1 MSSTLSGRCI
11 NHSFAH
17 LQDSVGATEVTIATD
32 GLACST
38 MCVNICVIESDTDLA
53 LTAEFA
59 VTSLNTA
66 LWTVSLWGG
75 LSVPVEGNL
84 KAAACSY
91 ISDNVFLQ
99 LSFNSLCLA
108 LSCFHTTI
116 VLQKKVSSIKTLNNS
131 HRALTSTHTLKGC
144 PTPSSTTAAP
154 SFVLQGPTDLAANYC
169 S

>member
-38 MCVNICVIESDTDLA
+38 TCKNLCDRVWHGPRA
-53 LTAEFA
+53 HR
-59 VTSLNTA
+59 VTSLNTG

-75 LSVPVEGNL
+75 LSVPAEGNL

-116 VLQKKVSSIKTLNNS
+116 VLQKKVSSIKTLTPTE
-131 HRALTSTHTLKGC
+131 LWPQ
-144 PTPSSTTAAP
+144 PTPWKAARHHHPPLLHLVSSYRD
-154 SFVLQGPTDLAANYC
+154 LQI
-169 S
+169 